1 MSLFLIPETLGY
13 VGLEFLVPKGKTV
26 LSEDRAD
33 LIQLYTMAS
42 AQELWTPCELQPID
56 EKSYYCG

>member
-33 LIQLYTMAS
+33 LIQL
-42 AQELWTPCELQPID
+42 
-56 EKSYYCG
+56 